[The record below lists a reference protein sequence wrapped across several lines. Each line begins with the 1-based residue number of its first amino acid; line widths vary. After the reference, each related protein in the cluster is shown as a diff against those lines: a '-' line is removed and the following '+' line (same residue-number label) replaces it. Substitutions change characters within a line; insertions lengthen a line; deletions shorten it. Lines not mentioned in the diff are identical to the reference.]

1 MKKIV
6 IIISMLF
13 LITGCTNINKLNY
26 SDIVN
31 NISTSSPKNNIYR
44 TGYSY
49 YLPRGMQVSDSTMYN
64 EVIEDANSKYYLY
77 VDVVSYEK
85 KIEKDYHIND
95 KAIYSSKISFE
106 DKFGYV
112 EINLLKN
119 NKYLVEIIRKKGYDI
134 TVVNTICNATHVRQV
149 EAQKISSKVDGM
161 IVIGGKN
168 SSNTQKLYDIC
179 RNECENTFYVQTVK
193 DLNLHELKSLKS
205 IGITAGASTPKNIIE
220 EVRTECQK

>member
-13 LITGCTNINKLNY
+13 LITGCTNINKLKY

-64 EVIEDANSKYYLY
+64 EVDANSKYYLY
-77 VDVVSYEK
+77 VDVVSYEN
-85 KIEKDYHIND
+85 KIEKEYQINN

-119 NKYLVEIIRKKGYDI
+119 NKYLVEIMYNYAKIEVIVDKSK
-134 TVVNTICNATHVRQV
+134 CK
-149 EAQKISSKVDGM
+149 EAMLSI
-161 IVIGGKN
+161 INI
-168 SSNTQKLYDIC
+168 
-179 RNECENTFYVQTVK
+179 
-193 DLNLHELKSLKS
+193 LKSVEYNDS
-205 IGITAGASTPKNIIE
+205 IIANLMGDDILNFNEEEFNIFNTKGSESNYLTVDNDYKE
-220 EVRTECQK
+220 EEEKIFDPDLIN

>member
-13 LITGCTNINKLNY
+13 LITGCTNINKLSY

-119 NKYLVEIIRKKGYDI
+119 NKYLVEIMYNYAKIEVMVDYDDINLAVLNAVTILRDLEYNDMTIESIASNKSQKFNDETYNIFNPKGNDNNYLDI
-134 TVVNTICNATHVRQV
+134 IQNEDDTNA
-149 EAQKISSKVDGM
+149 EE
-161 IVIGGKN
+161 
-168 SSNTQKLYDIC
+168 
-179 RNECENTFYVQTVK
+179 NEEIDTDLVK
-193 DLNLHELKSLKS
+193 
-205 IGITAGASTPKNIIE
+205 
-220 EVRTECQK
+220 